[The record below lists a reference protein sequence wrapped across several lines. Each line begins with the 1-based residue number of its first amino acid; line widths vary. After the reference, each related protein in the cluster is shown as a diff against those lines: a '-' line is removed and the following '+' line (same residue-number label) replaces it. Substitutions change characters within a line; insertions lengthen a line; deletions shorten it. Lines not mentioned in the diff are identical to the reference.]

1 MKNEAVGAMSDLN
14 TRISTLIKERE
25 SEAAA
30 LQTSPDRFQGP
41 SRKGAPGSAISKETL
56 AEFNEIFDE

>member
-1 MKNEAVGAMSDLN
+1 MSDLN

-41 SRKGAPGSAISKETL
+41 SRKGAPGSAISKATL
-56 AEFNEIFDE
+56 AEFNEMFDE